1 MASLI
6 GSTQPPVRDHPSIGE
21 QMHRLAQRLWPLN
34 RSISGA
40 GLRQTLTVLQEI
52 LPDLRLMEVASGSKV
67 LDWTVPDEWEM
78 TEGWL
83 EGPDGSR
90 ILDSAHNNLHVV
102 GYSTAVDQTF
112 TLDELQPF
120 LHSLPDQPDAIP
132 YVTSYYKRTWGFC
145 LSHRQRQALEPGL
158 YRAHIEARH
167 FPGSI
172 TLAELVLPGEQQT
185 EVFFSTYCCHPSMAN
200 NELSGPCLATF
211 LASWLQGKTRRKHT
225 YRFVFLPE
233 MIGSVAYLQ
242 GHMDVL
248 KAHTIAG
255 FNLSCVGD
263 ERTWSFLPS
272 RHGHTLADKVA
283 QHALQ
288 HAVDHWDQYSWRDR
302 ASDESNYCAPGI
314 DLPVASVMRSKYGT
328 FPEYHT
334 SLDDLEHVVTAAGL
348 QGSFDLYRKI
358 IDILEHHCYPRST
371 VLGEPQLGPR
381 GLYPSLS
388 IKGSSRPVRSL
399 LDLMSMADG
408 SRSLLD
414 IATFFSLPVWD
425 FFEPLQT
432 LIEHNLLEI
441 SELPFEP

>member
-6 GSTQPPVRDHPSIGE
+6 GSIQPLAQDHSSIGE
-21 QMHRLAQRLWPLN
+21 EMHRLARRLWPLN

-40 GLRQTLTVLQEI
+40 GLRQTLAVLQEI
-52 LPDLRLMEVASGSKV
+52 LPGLRLIEVASGSKV

-90 ILDSAHNNLHVV
+90 ILDFAQNNLHVV

-158 YRAHIEARH
+158 YRAHIVARH
-167 FPGSI
+167 FQGSI

-211 LASWLQGKTRRKHT
+211 VASWLQEKTRRKHT

-242 GHMDVL
+242 GYMDVL
-248 KAHTIAG
+248 KARTIAG
-255 FNLSCVGD
+255 FNISCVGD

-272 RHGHTLADKVA
+272 RLGNTLADQIA
-283 QHALQ
+283 EHALR
-288 HAVDHWDQYSWRDR
+288 HCVDHCDRYHWRDR

-314 DLPVASVMRSKYGT
+314 DLPIVSVMRSKYGT
-328 FPEYHT
+328 YPEYHT
-334 SLDDLEHVVTAAGL
+334 SLDDLDHVVTPRGL
-348 QGSFDLYRKI
+348 QESYEVYCKMISL
-358 IDILEHHCYPRST
+358 LENHCYPRAT
-371 VLGEPQLGPR
+371 LLGEPQLGPR
-381 GLYPSLS
+381 GLYPTLS
-388 IKGSSRPVRSL
+388 IKGSSAPVRSM
-399 LDLMSMADG
+399 LDLLSMADG
-408 SRSLLD
+408 NHSLLD
-414 IATFFSLPVWD
+414 IANFLDMPAW
-425 FFEPLQT
+425 ELYAPLQT
-432 LIEHNLLEI
+432 LTVHKLLEI
-441 SELPFEP
+441 LDGPHGL